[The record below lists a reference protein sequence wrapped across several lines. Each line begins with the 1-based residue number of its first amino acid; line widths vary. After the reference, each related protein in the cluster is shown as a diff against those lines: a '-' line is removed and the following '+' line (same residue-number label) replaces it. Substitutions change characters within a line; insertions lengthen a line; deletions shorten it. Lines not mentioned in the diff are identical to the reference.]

1 MKTPH
6 PQRVNASQLARL
18 TNYSNASISNFVK
31 AGILHKF
38 DDGTFDLVTA
48 LEAIRAHEASRQ
60 QSGKRPEASRFR
72 ERYWKARTELI
83 EVELSKAKA
92 EVHSEAECS
101 ASLGQVL
108 TSVWT
113 EIKALPCRVQAA
125 FPEIPGLETAVVNLV
140 NDAAQRLQDFAKQNS
155 AHIASQPP
163 DVQRSRVFATDKSRN
178 TVSANL
184 TAKAPR
190 QKIP

>member
-1 MKTPH
+1 MKTTH
-6 PQRVNASQLARL
+6 PKRVSGAELARL
-18 TNYSNASISNFVK
+18 TDYSAASITNFVH
-31 AGILHKF
+31 AGILHRGSDHK
-38 DDGTFDLVTA
+38 FDLVTA

-60 QSGKRPEASRFR
+60 QSGKRPESSQFR
-72 ERYWKARTELI
+72 QRYWEARTGLI
-83 EVELSKAKA
+83 EVKLAKERG
-92 EVHSEAECS
+92 EVHSEQECS

-163 DVQRSRVFATDKSRN
+163 DVQNFKSFSGDKSRN
-178 TVSANL
+178 TPNANL
-184 TAKAPR
+184 TAKAKR
-190 QKIP
+190 